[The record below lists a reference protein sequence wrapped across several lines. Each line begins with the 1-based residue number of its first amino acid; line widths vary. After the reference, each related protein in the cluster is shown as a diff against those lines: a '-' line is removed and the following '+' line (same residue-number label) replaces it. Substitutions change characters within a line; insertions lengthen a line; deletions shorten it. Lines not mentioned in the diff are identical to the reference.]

1 QADALKATAALLSR
15 DALCPDDGTVLHDTL
30 DEHSPKHALPV
41 SAHLKYGLRRAVQL
55 LANEYVHYQRT
66 VAKQSLFG
74 DDDLARKLTVES
86 LTYLY
91 RLLFLFYAE
100 ARGEQVGVLPMKSD
114 EYREGYSLESLR
126 DLEQVPL

>member
-1 QADALKATAALLSR
+1 MNCWAASRPTALKATAAFLSR

-30 DEHSPKHALPV
+30 DDNSHKHAFAV
-41 SAHLKYGLRRAVQL
+41 SGDLKYGLRRAVEL
-55 LANEYVHYQRT
+55 LANEYVYYQRT
-66 VAKQSLFG
+66 VAKQALFG

-100 ARGEQVGVLPMKSD
+100 ARGDEVGVLPMKSD
-114 EYREGYSLESLR
+114 EYREGYS
-126 DLEQVPL
+126 PGIAA

>member
-1 QADALKATAALLSR
+1 MT
-15 DALCPDDGTVLHDTL
+15 
-30 DEHSPKHALPV
+30 
-41 SAHLKYGLRRAVQL
+41 
-55 LANEYVHYQRT
+55 
-66 VAKQSLFG
+66 FG

-126 DLEQVPL
+126 DLEQVPLTTETAQNTFFIDHSLRMLFKLVNDGFQPQQQELRFKEELPDWWRGPQPTQGRLAFDGGQPAATAVLEV